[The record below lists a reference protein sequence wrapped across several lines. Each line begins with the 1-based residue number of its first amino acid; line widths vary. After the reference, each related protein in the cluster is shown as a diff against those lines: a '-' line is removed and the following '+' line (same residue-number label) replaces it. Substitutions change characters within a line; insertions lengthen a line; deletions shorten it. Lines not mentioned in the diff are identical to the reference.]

1 MEIARTKLLLF
12 LSVCFTLLPVH
23 LHADTPDGGG
33 TQYMQLVQWA
43 DEAVAQSN
51 WDRAIA
57 CLQEA
62 MRTEP
67 ANPQNVMLLSNMGMI
82 QHYAG
87 EDSLALHTLT
97 EARAMAPASV
107 VILKNRATVL
117 TGMGRTDDAMQDYGK
132 IIEMDS
138 TYADAYQ
145 DRAVLFMRL
154 NRYAEAETDIE
165 KYRELRPKDP
175 HGTLMLAVIYSNT
188 DRVADAIP
196 LYTQLLK
203 QKEEAVYYSARAM
216 CHMVCGDL
224 FAAADD
230 IFRGIEL
237 DDKDAELYFCRAYLN
252 HLRFRDADRDADAS
266 KAKSLGTD
274 PARIA
279 ALPTLPR

>member
-165 KYRELRPKDP
+165 KYRELCRRCDTPVHTAAETK
-175 HGTLMLAVIYSNT
+175 GRGCV
-188 DRVADAIP
+188 
-196 LYTQLLK
+196 
-203 QKEEAVYYSARAM
+203 
-216 CHMVCGDL
+216 L
-224 FAAADD
+224 FCAGNVPYGMRGS
-230 IFRGIEL
+230 FRCCRR
-237 DDKDAELYFCRAYLN
+237 YF
-252 HLRFRDADRDADAS
+252 
-266 KAKSLGTD
+266 
-274 PARIA
+274 
-279 ALPTLPR
+279 PRH